1 MTTTMTKDE
10 ALVQMTLRW
19 LEAEARL
26 QQAEARLKQGVPVE
40 AVQHVR
46 DEVVQRIYPDLRGTI
61 DRLFAELIGKSGMNW
76 TNVKEKP

>member
-1 MTTTMTKDE
+1 MTKDE
-10 ALVQMTLRW
+10 ALVQMTMRW

-26 QQAEARLKQGVPVE
+26 QQAEARLQQGVPVD

-46 DEVVQRIYPDLRGTI
+46 DEVVQRIYPDMRGTI
-61 DRLFAELIGKSGMNW
+61 DRLFAELIGNW

>member
-19 LEAEARL
+19 LE
-26 QQAEARLKQGVPVE
+26 AEARLKQGVPVE

>member
-26 QQAEARLKQGVPVE
+26 QQAEARLQQGVPVE

-46 DEVVQRIYPDLRGTI
+46 DEVVQRTSLDLRGTT
-61 DRLFAELIGKSGMNW
+61 DRLFAELIGKSGM